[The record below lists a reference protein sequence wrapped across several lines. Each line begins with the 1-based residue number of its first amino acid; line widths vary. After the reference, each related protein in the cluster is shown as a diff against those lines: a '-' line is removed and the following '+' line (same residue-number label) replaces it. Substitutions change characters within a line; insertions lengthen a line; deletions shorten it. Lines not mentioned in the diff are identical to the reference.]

1 MPSLQM
7 IDLVKACVSTLHEQ
21 HYLVMM
27 LKDHFIL
34 KKTDEGMYRILQCI
48 TECISLSTMQYI
60 VMNSIFLTVRHVCM
74 SVNYRVFKH

>member
-1 MPSLQM
+1 M

-34 KKTDEGMYRILQCI
+34 KKTDEGMYRIHCS
-48 TECISLSTMQYI
+48 TYVSECIS
-60 VMNSIFLTVRHVCM
+60 
-74 SVNYRVFKH
+74 

>member
-48 TECISLSTMQYI
+48 TECISVL
-60 VMNSIFLTVRHVCM
+60 V
-74 SVNYRVFKH
+74 